1 MKRVLVTGGNK
12 GIGLALVERLL
23 AEREDTCVLLGARS
37 KSKGDSARAALV
49 ARTPG
54 WGNRLEVVLI
64 DTSSDARCAVFP
76 TVTSVERSAHNSLSF
91 SVLAA
96 AEDVSKRFGAGS
108 LYACV
113 NNAGVADAEPREI
126 VDVNLY
132 GVKRVSDAFVPL
144 LARPGG
150 RLVHISSG
158 SGPMF
163 VAALSP
169 DRMLFF
175 VNPSGTWGDI
185 DAAAQSF
192 LADADAALKGGD
204 ALAWAG
210 VTAPGEGEVKYA
222 AYGFSKAAL
231 NVLTMQQARAWPEVL
246 VTACSPGFIVT
257 DLTGAMMARRGSTP
271 EAAGALPP
279 DKGTIAPW
287 KLLFGDVQTGR
298 YYGSDGLRS
307 PLDKYRSPGSPEYN
321 EEGV

>member
-1 MKRVLVTGGNK
+1 MCGANK
-12 GIGLALVERLL
+12 CRLH
-23 AEREDTCVLLGARS
+23 VHFS
-37 KSKGDSARAALV
+37 
-49 ARTPG
+49 
-54 WGNRLEVVLI
+54 
-64 DTSSDARCAVFP
+64 
-76 TVTSVERSAHNSLSF
+76 

-96 AEDVSKRFGAGS
+96 AEDVSQRFGAGS

-113 NNAGVADAEPREI
+113 NNAGVADAKPREI

-169 DRMLFF
+169 DRMPFF
-175 VNPSGTWGDI
+175 VNPSGTWSDI
-185 DAAAQSF
+185 DAAAQRF

-204 ALAWAG
+204 TLAWTG
-210 VTAPGEGEVKYA
+210 VTAPGEGEVRYA
-222 AYGFSKAAL
+222 AYGFGKAAV
-231 NVLTMQQARAWPEVL
+231 NVLTMQQARAWPDVL
-246 VTACSPGFIVT
+246 VTACSPGFIIT
-257 DLTGAMMARRGSTP
+257 DLTEAVLAKSGATP

-287 KLLFGDVQTGR
+287 KLLFGDVVTGR
-298 YYGSDGLRS
+298 YYGSDGQRS
-307 PLDKYRSPGSPEYN
+307 PLDKYRSRDTGQRRCRAIGLPGSPEYDQD
-321 EEGV
+321 V

>member
-23 AEREDTCVLLGARS
+23 AEREDTAVLLGARS

-49 ARTPG
+49 ARMPG
-54 WGNRLEVVLI
+54 WSHRLDVVLI
-64 DTSSDARCAVFP
+64 DTSSDA
-76 TVTSVERSAHNSLSF
+76 SVQ
-91 SVLAA
+91 AA
-96 AEDVSKRFGAGS
+96 AQDVAQRFGSGAP
-108 LYACV
+108 LYALV

-163 VAALSP
+163 VAALPP
-169 DRMLFF
+169 DRIPFF
-175 VNPSGTWGDI
+175 VNPSGSWADI

-192 LADADAALKGGD
+192 LADADAAAQGSD

-210 VTAPGEGEVKYA
+210 VSTPGIAEVRYA

-231 NVLTMQQARAWPEVL
+231 NVLTMQQARAWPELL
-246 VTACSPGFIVT
+246 VTGCSPGFIIT
-257 DLTGAMMARRGSTP
+257 DLTTAMMGRRGSTP

-287 KLLFGDVQTGR
+287 KLLFGDVVSGR

-307 PLDKYRSPGSPEYN
+307 PLDKYRSPGSPEYDQ
-321 EEGV
+321 EV